1 MPSLGK
7 VLFKVWRSKPLQ
19 HEIVDQGSS
28 KAAFFVDSLYV
39 ENITTKDSSVWFV
52 NGNGKKLRMMLDT
65 GGSTTG
71 ISCKT
76 SRKLHNSPALRS
88 SNVCLK
94 AYGVHIIN
102 HKGKVTL
109 TCKANQHEDTFD
121 FYVAMTMAPPILGLQ
136 ACEKLGLIEQTDC
149 PPEQPKQEKPAV
161 DAVTSTSYHLTKED
175 FLEEF
180 HDVVTDMD
188 KFHRY
193 HITIEEGNQPV
204 IQPPRRVPQ
213 GLQDHLKEKL
223 DQMEYGRIIAKT
235 DKPMD
240 WVNSFVIVEKKDGS
254 FRSWLDPKDFNSVIR
269 REHFQIP
276 TFEDVVSRL
285 GKKKYFT
292 ILDRKDSYWQVPVSE
307 ESSYL
312 PSIPLLAETATY
324 VCHLKSALRLRCCRR
339 ENIKCLETCK
349 E

>member
-1 MPSLGK
+1 
-7 VLFKVWRSKPLQ
+7 
-19 HEIVDQGSS
+19 
-28 KAAFFVDSLYV
+28 
-39 ENITTKDSSVWFV
+39 
-52 NGNGKKLRMMLDT
+52 MLDT
-65 GGSTTG
+65 GASTNG

-76 SRKLHNSPALRS
+76 LRKLRSSPALRS
-88 SNVCLK
+88 FNVCLK
-94 AYGVHIIN
+94 AYGDHIIN

-109 TCKANQHEDTFD
+109 TCKANKHEDTFD
-121 FYVAMTMAPPILGLQ
+121 FYVAMAMAPPILGLQ

-149 PPEQPKQEKPAV
+149 SPEQAKQEKPAV

-180 HDVVTDMD
+180 HDVVTGMG

-193 HITIEEGNQPV
+193 HITIEEGNEPV

-213 GLQDHLKEKL
+213 GLQDRLKEKL
-223 DQMEYGRIIAKT
+223 DQMEHGRIIAKT

-240 WVNSFVIVEKKDGS
+240 WVNNFVIVEKKDAN
-254 FRSWLDPKDFNSVIR
+254 FRSWLDPKDLNSVIR

-276 TFEDVVSRL
+276 AFEDVVSRL

-292 ILDRKDSYWQVPVSE
+292 ILDRKDSYWQVPLSE

-312 PSIPLLAETATY
+312 PSIPLLADTATY
-324 VCHLKSALRLRCCRR
+324 VCHLKSALRLRCCTR

>member
-1 MPSLGK
+1 
-7 VLFKVWRSKPLQ
+7 
-19 HEIVDQGSS
+19 
-28 KAAFFVDSLYV
+28 
-39 ENITTKDSSVWFV
+39 
-52 NGNGKKLRMMLDT
+52 
-65 GGSTTG
+65 
-71 ISCKT
+71 
-76 SRKLHNSPALRS
+76 
-88 SNVCLK
+88 
-94 AYGVHIIN
+94 
-102 HKGKVTL
+102 
-109 TCKANQHEDTFD
+109 
-121 FYVAMTMAPPILGLQ
+121 MTMAPPILGLQ

-149 PPEQPKQEKPAV
+149 PPEQPKQENPAV
-161 DAVTSTSYHLTKED
+161 DAVTSTSYHLTKEA

-180 HDVVTDMD
+180 HDVVTDMG

-193 HITIEEGNQPV
+193 HNTIEEGNEPF

-213 GLQDHLKEKL
+213 GLQDRLKEKL
-223 DQMEYGRIIAKT
+223 DQMEHGRIIAKT

-292 ILDRKDSYWQVPVSE
+292 ILDRKDSYWQVPLSE

-312 PSIPLLAETATY
+312 PSIPLLADTTTY